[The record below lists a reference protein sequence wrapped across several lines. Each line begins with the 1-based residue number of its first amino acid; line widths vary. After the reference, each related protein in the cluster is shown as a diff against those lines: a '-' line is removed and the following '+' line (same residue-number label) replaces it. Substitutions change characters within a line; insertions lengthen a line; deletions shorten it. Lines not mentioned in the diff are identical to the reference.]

1 MRSVSSTLPAEL
13 VCVIL
18 ESMETIELFRFK
30 LDSDGPYCTM
40 YVSESYVIKGTIHS
54 TIIVIL
60 LTKFVLS
67 PVGIAGLE
75 GPVILVNIRNHSC
88 RWNEYDYTSQ
98 VLQNRIL
105 FFFLLKTKWPWF

>member
-54 TIIVIL
+54 TNIVIL

-75 GPVILVNIRNHSC
+75 GPEIVG
-88 RWNEYDYTSQ
+88 EYYGEKSKQ
-98 VLQNRIL
+98 
-105 FFFLLKTKWPWF
+105 

>member
-1 MRSVSSTLPAEL
+1 MRSVSSTLPVEL

-54 TIIVIL
+54 TNLVIL
-60 LTKFVLS
+60 LMKLVLS
-67 PVGIAGLE
+67 SVGIAGLE
-75 GPVILVNIRNHSC
+75 GPVIYTKLLVSIC
-88 RWNEYDYTSQ
+88 KQ
-98 VLQNRIL
+98 
-105 FFFLLKTKWPWF
+105 